1 LARWHR
7 AGPHCTRLRPPPL
20 KCRPTGLVGPGVT
33 SSDIRVTSRG
43 PWLAQGPR
51 PRATKCPRH
60 PGTPLERRGG
70 ARGRRGGGLGAGR
83 GAHRAAP
90 YARGRRNR
98 SETAQVPLGETVQG
112 DPGDPPG
119 RSETPSGQPQ
129 QPLGGAGWL
138 DWPAGTSRGRRAASR
153 LSGVRNEVLLS
164 GANPPEPRISIC
176 RPGIV
181 LASVRVSSQR
191 SRSGEVCFP
200 RLSAGTAGWCGAM
213 LPWQHP
219 APTARCTALVRSGV
233 QYNNKTM

>member
-1 LARWHR
+1 LARWRR
-7 AGPHCTRLRPPPL
+7 AGPHRARVCPPRL
-20 KCRPTGLVGPGVT
+20 KCRPAGAAGPGVA
-33 SSDIRVTSRG
+33 SRGIRVASRG

-60 PGTPLERRGG
+60 PGTPLERGGG

-90 YARGRRNR
+90 GARGRRNR

-153 LSGVRNEVLLS
+153 LSGVMKYPYRARIRRN
-164 GANPPEPRISIC
+164 
-176 RPGIV
+176 
-181 LASVRVSSQR
+181 
-191 SRSGEVCFP
+191 
-200 RLSAGTAGWCGAM
+200 
-213 LPWQHP
+213 
-219 APTARCTALVRSGV
+219 LVRGKFSCK
-233 QYNNKTM
+233 NTPKFIITSS

>member
-1 LARWHR
+1 MPHFGPWTPKPRPRAPQPHLAEPPSETPATLPAAAAPL
-7 AGPHCTRLRPPPL
+7 AGTLSDPLAAPGGPVGVLAPSGAAPHSPRPPPL
-20 KCRPTGLVGPGVT
+20 KCRPAGLTRPGVT

-90 YARGRRNR
+90 GARGRRNR
-98 SETAQVPLGETVQG
+98 SETAQVPPGETVQG

-138 DWPAGTSRGRRAASR
+138 DWPAGTSRGRHAANR
-153 LSGVRNEVLLS
+153 LKVVMKY
-164 GANPPEPRISIC
+164 P
-176 RPGIV
+176 
-181 LASVRVSSQR
+181 
-191 SRSGEVCFP
+191 
-200 RLSAGTAGWCGAM
+200 
-213 LPWQHP
+213 
-219 APTARCTALVRSGV
+219 
-233 QYNNKTM
+233 